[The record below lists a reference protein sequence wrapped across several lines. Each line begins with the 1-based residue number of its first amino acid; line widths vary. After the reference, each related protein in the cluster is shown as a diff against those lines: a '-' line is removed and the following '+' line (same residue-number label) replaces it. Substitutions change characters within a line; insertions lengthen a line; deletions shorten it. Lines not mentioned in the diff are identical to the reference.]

1 MNSIEFFIPGLP
13 KPGGSKRFLGMSKK
27 GRAII
32 ADDCVKGKDWR
43 ASVAF
48 GAREAMR
55 QQPPTEDA
63 LCVRMTFCLPRP
75 KGHYRTGNNAHLIRE
90 AAPKF
95 PTSKPD
101 VLKLARST
109 EDAMTGIVWKDD
121 SATVTLVLKKRY
133 SDTPGVEIAVRKEI
147 L

>member
-1 MNSIEFFIPGLP
+1 MNALEFFIPGLP

-48 GAREAMR
+48 GAREAMAG
-55 QQPPTEDA
+55 QTPTDEA

-75 KGHYRTGNNAHLIRE
+75 KGHYRAGINSHLLRE

-95 PTSKPD
+95 PTTKPD

-109 EDAMTGIVWKDD
+109 EDAMTGIVWMDD
-121 SATVTLVLKKRY
+121 SASVTLMLRKRY
-133 SDTPGVEIAVRKEI
+133 ADIPGVEIVVRKEI
-147 L
+147 I

>member
-1 MNSIEFFIPGLP
+1 MNALEFFIPGFP
-13 KPGGSKRFLGMSKK
+13 RPGGSKRFLGMSKK
-27 GRAII
+27 GHAII

-43 ASVAF
+43 ASVAY
-48 GAREAMR
+48 GAREAM
-55 QQPPTEDA
+55 QNDSPTDA
-63 LCVRMTFCLPRP
+63 ALFVQMTFHIIRP
-75 KGHYRTGNNAHLIRE
+75 KGHFRSGKNSDMLRDS
-90 AAPKF
+90 APKF

-133 SDTPGVEIAVRKEI
+133 SETPGVHIYIRKEI
-147 L
+147 K